1 MVVQLILAVSV
12 AIIVSA
18 LCSVAEAALY
28 SIPQS
33 QVEVLARSGRLSG
46 RMLAAL
52 RREIARPI
60 TAILT
65 LNTVA
70 NTMGAAVA
78 GAAAAAV
85 LGERLLPLFSL
96 GFTLAILFF
105 SEIIPKTVGVAHS
118 RTIAPLIAVPLAG
131 LVRLLTPLIALCQIV
146 TRFVSSQNESNLVS
160 TDEIT
165 ALASLSRRSGIIDL
179 QQEKIIRN
187 IVQLRGKSVRQAMT
201 PRTVVCS
208 LDQHMTVGAAMSI
221 RQEWDRHSRIPVY
234 DQGVD
239 DIVGM
244 VMGKEILLLAADD
257 RPEETLAAITKPIHF
272 VPETASLYTVLMEF
286 FERHQHLFAV
296 VDEYGSFTGL
306 LSLEDVI
313 EEIVGREIVDESD
326 KTVDL
331 RSLAR
336 QRRSRQVKSN
346 NGGG

>member
-12 AIIVSA
+12 AIVVSA

-46 RMLAAL
+46 RVLAGL

-85 LGERLLPLFSL
+85 FGDRFLPLFSL
-96 GFTLAILFF
+96 FFTLAILFF

-118 RTIAPLIAVPLAG
+118 RTIAPLIALPLSV
-131 LVRLLTPLIALCQIV
+131 LIRLLAPVIALCQMV
-146 TRFVSSQNESNLVS
+146 TRFLSSQDENNLVS

-165 ALASLSRRSGIIDL
+165 ALASLGRRSGIIDL
-179 QQEKIIRN
+179 QQERIIRN

-201 PRTVVCS
+201 PRTVACC
-208 LDQHMTVGAAMSI
+208 LDQHMTIGAAMEI
-221 RQEWDRHSRIPVY
+221 RQQWDRHSRIPVY
-234 DQGVD
+234 DSGVD
-239 DIVGM
+239 DIVGL
-244 VMGKEILLLAADD
+244 VLGRDILLLAADD
-257 RPEETLAAITKPIHF
+257 RAGETLAAITKPIHF
-272 VPETASLYTVLMEF
+272 VPETASLYAVLMEF

-306 LSLEDVI
+306 ISLEDVI
-313 EEIVGREIVDESD
+313 EEIVGREIIDETD
-326 KTVDL
+326 RTVDL

-336 QRRSRQVKSN
+336 QRRGQGRK
-346 NGGG
+346 